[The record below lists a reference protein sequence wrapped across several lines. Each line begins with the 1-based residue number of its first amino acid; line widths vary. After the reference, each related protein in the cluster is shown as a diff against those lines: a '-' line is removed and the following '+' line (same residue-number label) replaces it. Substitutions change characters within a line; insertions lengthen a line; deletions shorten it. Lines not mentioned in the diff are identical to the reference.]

1 MCSEGTPN
9 IEPAFHFCCPAT
21 NESHMPVM
29 NFPDMF
35 PALSSF
41 WFGRGDTGPCSS
53 FSAPSDPF
61 QKIFLHIHRVIVIVD
76 LITKICRLSNVQNNV
91 YVLRAPFLF
100 SNSSSTA
107 DSRSY
112 CQKKKILESA
122 ALEELE
128 KGRELTVLFCTFD
141 KMSFNLQGPG
151 KHRFGSANDAVPG
164 NHLPCRNYTY
174 RYVDTRRIPLEN
186 NPDDRY
192 CTRYLSRGK
201 QSKQNPKKM

>member
-1 MCSEGTPN
+1 
-9 IEPAFHFCCPAT
+9 
-21 NESHMPVM
+21 M

-41 WFGRGDTGPCSS
+41 WFGRGNTGPCSS

-91 YVLRAPFLF
+91 YVLRAPSLF

-112 CQKKKILESA
+112 CCQKKFLNLLHWKSWK
-122 ALEELE
+122 
-128 KGRELTVLFCTFD
+128 KGGSSQYCFVHLTRCLST
-141 KMSFNLQGPG
+141 SGGPE

-164 NHLPCRNYTY
+164 NHLPCRNHTY

-201 QSKQNPKKM
+201 QNPKKM

>member
-1 MCSEGTPN
+1 
-9 IEPAFHFCCPAT
+9 
-21 NESHMPVM
+21 MPVM

-41 WFGRGDTGPCSS
+41 WFGRGNTGPCSS

-91 YVLRAPFLF
+91 YVLRAPSLF

-112 CQKKKILESA
+112 CCQKKILESA

-141 KMSFNLQGPG
+141 KMSFNLRWARKTQ
-151 KHRFGSANDAVPG
+151 
-164 NHLPCRNYTY
+164 
-174 RYVDTRRIPLEN
+174 IW
-186 NPDDRY
+186 
-192 CTRYLSRGK
+192 LSK
-201 QSKQNPKKM
+201 